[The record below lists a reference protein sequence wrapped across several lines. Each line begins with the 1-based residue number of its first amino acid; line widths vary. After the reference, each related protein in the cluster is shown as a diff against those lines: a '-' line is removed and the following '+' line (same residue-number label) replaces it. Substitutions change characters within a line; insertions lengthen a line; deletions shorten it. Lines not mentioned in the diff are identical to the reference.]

1 MQTVEEMREEEED
14 SNQGIEDFIEMA
26 RAAGLERRTGFL
38 LPCVFEAWTPRRRLH
53 MLSEYPFEVDG
64 MEEFAIAVSL
74 GFGDPESFGG
84 EDEIG
89 LMLLQNP
96 KTGVWSLSP
105 FGPDWRASSELIA
118 FARDLGL
125 TDAPVDLDESKA
137 QSVVQR
143 FIDETARSK
152 N

>member
-1 MQTVEEMREEEED
+1 MQTAEEMGEEEED
-14 SNQGIEDFIEMA
+14 FNQGIEDFVEMT

-38 LPCVFEAWTPRRRLH
+38 LPCVFEAWTSSRRLH

-84 EDEIG
+84 EDEVG
-89 LMLLQNP
+89 LM
-96 KTGVWSLSP
+96 SP
-105 FGPDWRASSELIA
+105 FGPDWRASSELVA

-125 TDAPVDLDESKA
+125 TDAPVDLDESDA
-137 QSVVQR
+137 RSVVQR

-152 N
+152 NQQG